1 MNEQEKS
8 ELKKLISANLETVRK
23 NIRSAA
29 LRAGR
34 NPDDII
40 LVAVTKT
47 FGAEVIDIALELG
60 LKILGE
66 SRVQEARE
74 KFQRFG
80 NRADWHL
87 VGHLQK
93 NKVKYALEIFKLIHS
108 VDSLELAEEI
118 SRRAGRGDGRK
129 VDILLQVNVGEEKN
143 KFGFPPAE
151 TATLAKK
158 IAELPNLRIR
168 GFMAIPPKVE
178 NPEES
183 RPWFRRIMEIKN
195 EVRKLRLPSAPAEL
209 ASFGMSSD
217 YEVAVEEGATH
228 VRVGTAIFGTR
239 DA

>member
-8 ELKKLISANLETVRK
+8 ELKKQISANLETVRG
-23 NIRSAA
+23 NIRLAA

-60 LKILGE
+60 LRILGE

-80 NRADWHL
+80 NRTDWHL

-108 VDSLELAEEI
+108 VDSIELAEEI
-118 SRRAGRGDGRK
+118 SRRAGRGNGRK
-129 VDILLQVNVGEEKN
+129 VDILLQVNVGAEKN

-151 TATLAKK
+151 TAAFAKK

-168 GFMAIPPKVE
+168 GFMAIPPRVE

-195 EVRKLRLPSAPAEL
+195 EVRELRLPSAPADL
-209 ASFGMSSD
+209 ASFGMSGD

>member
-1 MNEQEKS
+1 MNEQEQS
-8 ELKKLISANLETVRK
+8 ELKKRISANLETVEA

-29 LRAGR
+29 IRAGR
-34 NPDDII
+34 NPNDIT

-47 FGAEVIDIALELG
+47 FGAEVIEVALELG

-80 NRADWHL
+80 SRAEWHM

-93 NKVKYALEIFKLIHS
+93 NKVKYALEFFQLIHS
-108 VDSLELAEEI
+108 VASMELAEEI
-118 SRRAGRGDGRK
+118 SKRGAGRK

-151 TATLAKK
+151 AIELTKK

-168 GFMAIPPKVE
+168 GFMAIPPRVE

-183 RPWFRRIMEIKN
+183 RPWFRKIMEIKN
-195 EVRKLRLPSAPAEL
+195 EAQGLKLPSAPADL
-209 ASFGMSSD
+209 ASFGMSGD

-228 VRVGTAIFGTR
+228 VRVGMAIFGKR